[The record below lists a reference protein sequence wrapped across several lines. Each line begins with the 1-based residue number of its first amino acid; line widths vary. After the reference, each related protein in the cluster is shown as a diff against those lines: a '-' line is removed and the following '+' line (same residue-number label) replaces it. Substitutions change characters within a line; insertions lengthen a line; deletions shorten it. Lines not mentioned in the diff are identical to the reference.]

1 MFFTMIPEKKFGFP
15 NFSILNENKPNVVH
29 RQDRF
34 NIKCQQKT
42 QNNGF
47 PNHSLN

>member
-1 MFFTMIPEKKFGFP
+1 M
-15 NFSILNENKPNVVH
+15 SLRILNSDKNKPNVVH

-34 NIKCQQKT
+34 NLECVQKT

-47 PNHSLN
+47 PNHSLD